1 MDYVGYLSQA
11 CHNPVSSIILKE
23 RTIRNSRRFQTVKDD
38 SDMFCCSF
46 NTQSFSHFWGEPPL
60 SYSKIWTTGQND
72 LVLSFKQRVL

>member
-38 SDMFCCSF
+38 SDMF
-46 NTQSFSHFWGEPPL
+46 
-60 SYSKIWTTGQND
+60 
-72 LVLSFKQRVL
+72 